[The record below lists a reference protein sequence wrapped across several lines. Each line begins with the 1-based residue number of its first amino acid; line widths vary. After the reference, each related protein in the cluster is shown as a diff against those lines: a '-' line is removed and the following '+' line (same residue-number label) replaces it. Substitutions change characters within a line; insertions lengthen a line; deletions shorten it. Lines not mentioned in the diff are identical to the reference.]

1 MAWALTRKE
10 FFTMI
15 LTVDEKKSSKKEL
28 KELRKIEEA
37 RARQAAQKQNMVKW
51 IIIGGLSLI
60 FITFFATIIVLL
72 KKDVAPTSLS
82 SDGWTRGNEAARIT
96 LVEFADFQCPACKA
110 YQPFVAQLLADKE
123 VGPQVKLLFKH
134 FPLSIHKNAIAAARA
149 SEAAGIQGKFW
160 EYHDLLYEKQEEWA
174 ELPAL
179 DAEKMFVGYAD
190 SLKLDKSKFE
200 LDLKSDVLAEKV
212 TSQVS
217 EGASAGVLGTPS
229 FFINGKKIENPQSL
243 DEFKQIIQDASKE

>member
-1 MAWALTRKE
+1 
-10 FFTMI
+10 MI
-15 LTVDEKKSSKKEL
+15 LSVDEKKSSKREL

-37 RARQAAQKQNMVKW
+37 RASQAAQKQNMVKW
-51 IIIGGLSLI
+51 VIIGGLSLI

-72 KKDVAPTSLS
+72 KKDVAPISLS
-82 SDGWTRGNEAARIT
+82 SEGWTRGNEAAQIT

-110 YQPFVAQLLADKE
+110 YKGLVAQVLADSE

-134 FPLSIHKNAIAAARA
+134 FPLSMHKNAIAAAKA

-174 ELPAL
+174 ELSAL

-190 SLKLDKSKFE
+190 ALKLDKAKFE
-200 LDLKSDVLAEKV
+200 LDMESDVLAEKV

-229 FFINGKKIENPQSL
+229 FFINGEKIDNPQSL
-243 DEFKQIIQDASKE
+243 DDFKKIILQKSKGE

>member
-1 MAWALTRKE
+1 
-10 FFTMI
+10 MI
-15 LTVDEKKSSKKEL
+15 LTVDAKKSSKKEL

-60 FITFFATIIVLL
+60 FVTFFATIIVLL
-72 KKDVAPTSLS
+72 KKDVSSPISLS
-82 SDGWTRGNEAARIT
+82 SDGWTRGNEAAPIT

-110 YQPFVAQLLADKE
+110 YQPFIAQVLADPE

-149 SEAAGIQGKFW
+149 SEAAGAQGKFW

-179 DAEKMFVGYAD
+179 DAEKMFVSYAD

>member
-1 MAWALTRKE
+1 
-10 FFTMI
+10 MI

-28 KELRKIEEA
+28 KELRRIEEA

-60 FITFFATIIVLL
+60 FVTFFATIIVLL
-72 KKDVAPTSLS
+72 KKDIPPISLS
-82 SDGWTRGNEAARIT
+82 SDGWTRGNETAKVT

-110 YQPFVAQLLADKE
+110 YQSLIAQVLADKE

-149 SEAAGIQGKFW
+149 SEAAGAQGKFW
-160 EYHDLLYEKQEEWA
+160 EYHDLLYEKQEEWS

-179 DAEKMFVGYAD
+179 DAEKLLVGYAEA
-190 SLKLDKSKFE
+190 LKLDKSKFE
-200 LDLKSDVLAEKV
+200 LDLKDDTLAEKV
-212 TSQVS
+212 TNQVG
-217 EGASAGVLGTPS
+217 EGVSAGVLGTPS
-229 FFINGKKIENPQSL
+229 FFINGKKIDNPQNL
-243 DEFKQIIQDASKE
+243 DEFKKIIEKEMQ